1 MPNYVGYGGPS
12 LSLGGSNVGITD
24 PAGLRLDSL
33 FNEPVAPW
41 SVSPG
46 LLFGQTQH
54 NATVREENDY
64 YGVVATGFSNDFY
77 NRIHISPNPVAL
89 GSVIEETT
97 VAIEMWNAFFT
108 QAVLTSYTD
117 LGFSGLSLDPLE
129 VPPPDV
135 TIKPLENYQ
144 IHLTASVDG
153 PGVIAG
159 KLQFAATG
167 KYVQLITINGRRAKL
182 FPFIT
187 SWDRD
192 IVDEY
197 EWKTNVVETDSG
209 DERRYRLRKWPR
221 RSVQMGM
228 AAVGTMSGELR
239 VAMQSSQ
246 STDYALP
253 LWQYE
258 SQITQELALGASEVF
273 VDTTDSD
280 FQAGGSA
287 MLVESHLRF
296 ETLGVES
303 VQADRL
309 VLTSEGVPGQTWA
322 KGTKIYPVRV
332 GVLDPEIEF
341 SHPSGNVSRAIV
353 NFDGTDQ
360 EKTFSSHGFAT
371 YLGYPVIPWM
381 PNWANGRKYTSTRK
395 MEAVDGGIYPVTRYV
410 KSLNFGE
417 KYSFEWFFA
426 NRSQVKKFLALAQL
440 MAGRYRPIWVP
451 TWQEDMRVR
460 LTYSI
465 GEASL
470 HVTSNFI
477 SKAYRST
484 VLNNLYVR
492 VKLLDGSEYYDRIQ
506 LASVD
511 PSSPTNDVIT
521 LATGLAATFRPIDV
535 MNFCL
540 MPLCRLDQDSVI
552 VTWKSAHVAEAETTF
567 VYVPEQP

>member
-1 MPNYVGYGGPS
+1 
-12 LSLGGSNVGITD
+12 
-24 PAGLRLDSL
+24 
-33 FNEPVAPW
+33 
-41 SVSPG
+41 
-46 LLFGQTQH
+46 
-54 NATVREENDY
+54 
-64 YGVVATGFSNDFY
+64 
-77 NRIHISPNPVAL
+77 
-89 GSVIEETT
+89 
-97 VAIEMWNAFFT
+97 
-108 QAVLTSYTD
+108 
-117 LGFSGLSLDPLE
+117 
-129 VPPPDV
+129 
-135 TIKPLENYQ
+135 
-144 IHLTASVDG
+144 
-153 PGVIAG
+153 
-159 KLQFAATG
+159 
-167 KYVQLITINGRRAKL
+167 
-182 FPFIT
+182 
-187 SWDRD
+187 
-192 IVDEY
+192 
-197 EWKTNVVETDSG
+197 
-209 DERRYRLRKWPR
+209 
-221 RSVQMGM
+221 
-228 AAVGTMSGELR
+228 MSGELR

-258 SQITQELALGASEVF
+258 SQTTQDLALGATEDF

-309 VLTSEGVPGQTWA
+309 VLTAEGVPGQAWS

-395 MEAVDGGIYPVTRYV
+395 METVDGGIFPVTRYV

-451 TWQEDMRVR
+451 TWQDDMRVR
-460 LTYSI
+460 LTYST

-477 SKAYRST
+477 SKTYRSS

-492 VKLLDGSEYYDRIQ
+492 VKLLDGSEHYDRVE

-511 PSSPTNDVIT
+511 PSSPTNDVIA
-521 LATGLAATFRPIDV
+521 LATGFAATFRPIDV